1 MPDPSLIV
9 FAGLPGTG
17 KSSLARAVARDL
29 QAVYLDKD
37 TIKGCIIAVAEQ
49 MKIGQG
55 LQLSGPLSYELLVTI
70 AKDNLVLGRS
80 VVLDSPAAYQIFRDK
95 VKQLARSLKVNLRL
109 IECICTD
116 ERLLRQRLESRWAD
130 QPAER
135 AQDWTTFQRE
145 RAQFER
151 LIDRRLVVDTAESL
165 AVNLR
170 KIRTYL
176 EQPSAGGGTE

>member
-1 MPDPSLIV
+1 MRKGSSYARPVPDRFRRPAGDWQEQPGASRERPS
-9 FAGLPGTG
+9 
-17 KSSLARAVARDL
+17 
-29 QAVYLDKD
+29 AVYLDKD

-116 ERLLRQRLESRWAD
+116 ERLLRQRLESRSAGSNPPSVLKMD
-130 QPAER
+130 YLSRACPIRAPHRSPACRGYGRVTCCES
-135 AQDWTTFQRE
+135 AQD
-145 RAQFER
+145 
-151 LIDRRLVVDTAESL
+151 S
-165 AVNLR
+165 
-170 KIRTYL
+170 YL
-176 EQPSAGGGTE
+176 P